1 MKKDQKRI
9 FDLNILKGFK
19 LFIISAF
26 VSLVALCLPQAVCH
40 VSAAE
45 PVKFSTY
52 LMIDENGE
60 FATDADGK
68 YIQLFDEKGNL
79 LTGNADVIEYLRG
92 NSGDGKKIKL
102 GAKEIAFF
110 LIDGK
115 FYLDEEGEN
124 LLTDFS
130 LVMPAIFKYGGIESG
145 YTLQS
150 DYGTVTISSAGEGED
165 SVYIARVSGTY
176 EKLPAFT
183 LDKDGGI
190 KYFEKDRISDGI
202 NNLQFV
208 YDADNFYDEN
218 LVPIESIE
226 IVIPDPESEDNPL
239 FTGYY
244 ITNGAKCIQ
253 FIDRDGKFAIS
264 PRDYIDMITD
274 GATVEAKYC
283 YGLTLN
289 VEGEEILFL
298 YADVDEGILYEDY
311 QENTVFEKLSE
322 EVINELSGDEER
334 GFFAGFYAVNE
345 DGEYIRFI
353 DEEGNLINESLNFI
367 NGNMELTARFY
378 QVLTNYRDEEGLE
391 VYLSDGA
398 VYIDPE
404 LLTRFDDIETSLG
417 KTKNGD
423 VIFFTYED
431 MGDAGD
437 EDAVI
442 GDEESQDEVTPEDET
457 TAEEDTTTE
466 EETTTEEDGSTEDA
480 SSEEKSEDAT
490 STENDEKADVVNEDA
505 LPAEDTASNG
515 DTVKEEDEKAKEE
528 EDTKESEDSGTE
540 TTEAKDVLGASR
552 VKRIKRIKI
561 R

>member
-1 MKKDQKRI
+1 MKKDQKRM

-19 LFIISAF
+19 LGIISVLA
-26 VSLVALCLPQAVCH
+26 SLVAICLPQAVCH

-52 LMIDENGE
+52 LMLDENGE

-79 LTGNADVIEYLRG
+79 LTGNRDVIEYLKG

-115 FYLDEEGEN
+115 FYLDDEGEN

-130 LVMPAIFKYGGIESG
+130 LVMPSVFKYGGIEEG

-165 SVYIARVSGTY
+165 PVYIARVSGTY

-218 LVPIESIE
+218 LNPIESIE
-226 IVIPDPESEDNPL
+226 MVIPDSESEDNSL

-334 GFFAGFYAVNE
+334 GFFAGFYAVSE

-353 DEEGNLINESLNFI
+353 DEDGNLISESLNFI

-391 VYLSDGA
+391 VYLSDGV

-431 MGDAGD
+431 MGEPGD
-437 EDAVI
+437 EGAV
-442 GDEESQDEVTPEDET
+442 G
-457 TAEEDTTTE
+457 E
-466 EETTTEEDGSTEDA
+466 EETMVEEQEKEETKEDSLEEEATVEGDASVEDSSMEVKTEDA
-480 SSEEKSEDAT
+480 K
-490 STENDEKADVVNEDA
+490 STESEKADKANEDA
-505 LPAEDTASNG
+505 LPAEDTASIG
-515 DTVKEEDEKAKEE
+515 KSDTEEDEKAKEE
-528 EDTKESEDSGTE
+528 EDTKESEESGTE
-540 TTEAKDVLGASR
+540 TPEAKDVLGASR